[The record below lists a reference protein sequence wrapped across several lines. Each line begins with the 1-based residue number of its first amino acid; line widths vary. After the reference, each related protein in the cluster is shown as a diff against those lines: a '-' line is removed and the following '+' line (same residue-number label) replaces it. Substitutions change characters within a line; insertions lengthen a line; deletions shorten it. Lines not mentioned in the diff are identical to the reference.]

1 MKTEAEHR
9 KDMMGL
15 YYALKEAYYS
25 YVLSVSYADHSMTY
39 RSRSDMR
46 LQLDELESE
55 LGISGGS
62 GTPRSRIG
70 VFKKGL

>member
-9 KDMMGL
+9 KDLLGY

-25 YVLSVSYADHSMTY
+25 YAHSVSYADHSTTF
-39 RSRSDMR
+39 RNRADMR

-70 VFKKGL
+70 VFSKGL